1 MNSGGRLLMS
11 QKDIERDRVIQGTC
25 EGSLKQTQAAKKLAL
40 STRQI
45 RRLCKAYR
53 QEESKGLLHKGRGK
67 MSNRRIPEST
77 RSQII
82 GLASSAYLGFGPT
95 FMAEILLEKNQI
107 KIGKETLR
115 LLLIEEGYWK
125 PARQK
130 IKTIHQQRE
139 RRACFGELIQI
150 DGSPHDWFE
159 SRGPKCCLIVFI
171 DDATSEILYLHF
183 EKTETT
189 FAYFRGLLHT
199 IEKYGI
205 PLGFYSDRHGI
216 FRVNQCDDPEAQT
229 QFGRAC
235 EELRIDLINAR
246 SPQAKGRVERAN
258 KTLQDRLTKELRLEN
273 ISDIDAANKFL
284 EEKYRKKHNQRFAQA
299 AREKQSLF
307 SPNTRTPEELN
318 YILSEQEERKV
329 TKNLE
334 ISFNGKIYQ
343 IQNQGKGRRLQ
354 QATITVC
361 KALDSKIDILYKN
374 EKLEYKEF
382 SRNEKRPKVVDEKEL
397 NAIFDKNI
405 NANKSRKPSASHPW
419 RSLVVNKIPASKN
432 LPQARLLLKYS
443 IS

>member
-1 MNSGGRLLMS
+1 MKSGGLLRMS
-11 QKDIERDRVIQGTC
+11 QRDIERDGVIRRTC
-25 EGSLKQTQAAKKLAL
+25 EGALKQSQAAKKLNL

-45 RRLCKAYR
+45 RRLCKGYR
-53 QEESKGLLHKGRGK
+53 QAESQGLLHKGRGK
-67 MSNRRIPEST
+67 PSNRRISEAL

-95 FMAEILLEKNQI
+95 FMAEKLAEKNQI
-107 KIGKETLR
+107 KIGKEALR
-115 LLLIEEGYWK
+115 LLLIKKGYWK

-139 RRACFGELIQI
+139 RRSCFGELIQI

-159 SRGPKCCLIVFI
+159 GRGPKCCLIVFI

-183 EKTETT
+183 EKAETT

-199 IEKYGI
+199 INIYGI
-205 PLGFYSDRHGI
+205 PLNFYSDCHGI

-235 EELRIDLINAR
+235 EELGIELINAR

-273 ISDIDAANKFL
+273 ISDIDAANRFL
-284 EEKYRKKHNQRFAQA
+284 EEKYRKKHNERFAQA
-299 AREKQSLF
+299 AKETQNLF
-307 SPNTRTPEELN
+307 TPNTRTPEELSH
-318 YILSEQEERKV
+318 ILSEQDKRKI

-343 IQNQGKGRRLQ
+343 IQNEGKGRRLQ
-354 QATITVC
+354 QGIVTVC
-361 KALDSKIDILYKN
+361 KTLDNKINLLYKGEN
-374 EKLEYKEF
+374 LEHKEF
-382 SRNEKRPKVVDEKEL
+382 NRDKKRPRIVDGKEL
-397 NAIFDKNI
+397 NPTCDEKLN
-405 NANKSRKPSASHPW
+405 SSKPWKPCVSHPW
-419 RSLVVNKIPASKN
+419 RKLRIHKTRPSKN
-432 LPQARLLLKYS
+432 LAQARL
-443 IS
+443 